1 MLIDYFEDVRKIVAK
16 EFGLEEEDIEEE
28 SLLDEDLNISELDLE
43 DVISILEQKYEVEIP
58 QSVYSKFLKVGDIAN
73 YLYENVDQ
81 A

>member
-1 MLIDYFEDVRKIVAK
+1 MLVDYFEDVRKIVAAQ
-16 EFGLEEEDIEEE
+16 FGLEEEDIEEE

-58 QSVYSKFLKVGDIAN
+58 QSAYSKFLKVGDIAN